1 MNCDNLRKLL
11 DKANEMA
18 ANNIWGEKAY
28 ALNMKIWEAENNN
41 FAACTRLAKY
51 YKLNHNIPDAKRM
64 YLKASEIYPKN
75 QGAKNNLNEI
85 ERLHKETKFIDELTT
100 SEECYYSGQKLTQRG
115 HYWLAGECYFKAYS
129 IEPLLK
135 YCVGL
140 AKSYSKLG
148 EHNKIKELYRELMD
162 NNPSLDTIE
171 DIEVEFEE
179 LLKDKL
185 YIGII
190 KEILQVKIT

>member
-28 ALNMKIWEAENNN
+28 ALNMKILGLYN
-41 FAACTRLAKY
+41 FTAITRLATY
-51 YKLNHNIPDAKRM
+51 YKLNDYLPDAKRM
-64 YLKASEIYPKN
+64 CLKALEIYPKN
-75 QGAKNNLNEI
+75 HGVKSNLNEI
-85 ERLHKETKFIDELTT
+85 DRLNKETKFIDELTT
-100 SEECYYSGQKLTQRG
+100 SRECYYSGQKLTQRG
-115 HYWLAGECYFKAYS
+115 HYWLAREYYFKAYS

-135 YCVGL
+135 YGVGL

-148 EHNKIKELYRELMD
+148 DHDKIKELYRELMD
-162 NNPSLDTIE
+162 NNPSLDIIE

-190 KEILQVKIT
+190 KEILQGKNN